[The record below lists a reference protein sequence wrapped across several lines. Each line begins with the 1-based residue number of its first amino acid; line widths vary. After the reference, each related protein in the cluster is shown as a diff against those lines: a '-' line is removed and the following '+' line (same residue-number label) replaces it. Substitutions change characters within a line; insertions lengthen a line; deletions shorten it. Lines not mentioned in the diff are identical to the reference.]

1 MSQQVFPT
9 KGNLIE
15 IKKSLALARLGFDL
29 LDRKRNILIRE
40 MMLMIG
46 QANEVQS
53 KIDSTFS
60 EAYLALQRANVSLG
74 ICGEIASAVPEETGM
89 DITYRSVMGVEI
101 PLVSLT
107 PEPIRLHYGFSLTNS
122 LLDEAY
128 FRFYAVKLLTAQLA
142 EIENGVY
149 RLAYAIKK
157 IQKRANA
164 LKNVIIPRQES
175 EVKFIADVL
184 DERDREEFSRLK
196 VIKSGKKTER

>member
-1 MSQQVFPT
+1 
-9 KGNLIE
+9 
-15 IKKSLALARLGFDL
+15 
-29 LDRKRNILIRE
+29 
-40 MMLMIG
+40 
-46 QANEVQS
+46 
-53 KIDSTFS
+53 
-60 EAYLALQRANVSLG
+60 
-74 ICGEIASAVPEETGM
+74 M